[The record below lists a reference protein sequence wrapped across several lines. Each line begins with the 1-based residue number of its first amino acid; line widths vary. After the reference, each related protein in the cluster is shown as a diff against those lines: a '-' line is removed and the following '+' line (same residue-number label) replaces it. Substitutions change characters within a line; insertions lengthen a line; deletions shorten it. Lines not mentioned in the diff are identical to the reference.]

1 MDRPY
6 RIQEGCFVLP
16 ETFTDR
22 SVNIFILEGNE
33 RTSPSLNISRDTL
46 KPDEDLPT
54 YIDRQIALMKKN
66 LGQHRV
72 LSRAPAQAGTGND
85 ALMGEQIAA
94 THKSGK
100 TEVYQRQAGFIA
112 TPGKVLVFTL
122 TSPRPFDDKA
132 DLLWNTW
139 LAGFQPDK
147 NE

>member
-46 KPDEDLPT
+46 KPDEDLPA

-72 LSRAPAQAGTGND
+72 LLRAPAQAGTGND

-132 DLLWNTW
+132 DLLWNT
-139 LAGFQPDK
+139 
-147 NE
+147 

>member
-46 KPDEDLPT
+46 KPDEDLPA

-72 LSRAPAQAGTGND
+72 LLRAPAQAGTGND

-112 TPGKVLVFTL
+112 TLARYWS
-122 TSPRPFDDKA
+122 SP
-132 DLLWNTW
+132 
-139 LAGFQPDK
+139 
-147 NE
+147 

>member
-46 KPDEDLPT
+46 KPDEDLPA

-72 LSRAPAQAGTGND
+72 LLRAPAQAGTGND
-85 ALMGEQIAA
+85 ALMGE
-94 THKSGK
+94 
-100 TEVYQRQAGFIA
+100 
-112 TPGKVLVFTL
+112 L
-122 TSPRPFDDKA
+122 
-132 DLLWNTW
+132 
-139 LAGFQPDK
+139 
-147 NE
+147 

>member
-46 KPDEDLPT
+46 KPDEDLPA

-72 LSRAPAQAGTGND
+72 LSRALHRQERAMMPLWGNK
-85 ALMGEQIAA
+85 LPPPIN
-94 THKSGK
+94 
-100 TEVYQRQAGFIA
+100 
-112 TPGKVLVFTL
+112 PGKRKC
-122 TSPRPFDDKA
+122 TSVRPG
-132 DLLWNTW
+132 LLQP
-139 LAGFQPDK
+139 LARYWSSP
-147 NE
+147 